1 MDPSNE
7 LTAVVW
13 DYDGTLVDTREKNL
27 SVTRRLIE
35 TVSPS
40 RVGDLPVLESVEAY
54 EAALLK
60 VRSWREFYRDY
71 LRLSEEKT
79 DEAGL
84 LWASYQES
92 DTTPVRVF
100 DGVPHV
106 LEGLHQVPQGIFS
119 LNSRGNIRGALETSA
134 LSMYFGSIVGYEE
147 VPFSRQK
154 PEPDGLVL
162 CLEELTGLATGV
174 VLLIGD
180 HEMDLL
186 SAANADSYFEAEG
199 IDIRVLSV
207 GVNFRTG
214 QHSSNWPVAPDFEA
228 TRPEEILDVVA
239 SLGGPVDTDA

>member
-1 MDPSNE
+1 MEASP
-7 LTAVVW
+7 LTAIVW

-27 SVTRRLIE
+27 SVTRKLIE

-40 RVGDLPVLESVEAY
+40 HAGELPVLESVEAY
-54 EAALLK
+54 EEALLR
-60 VRSWREFYRDY
+60 VRSWREFYKDY
-71 LRLSEEKT
+71 LRLSEGKT
-79 DEAGL
+79 DEAGR

-100 DGVPHV
+100 EGVPLV
-106 LEGLHQVPQGIFS
+106 LGGLRQVPQGIFS
-119 LNSRGNIRGALETSA
+119 LNSRGNIHKALEASD
-134 LSMYFGSIVGYEE
+134 LSTYFGAIVGYEE

-154 PEPDGLVL
+154 PEADGLVL
-162 CLEELTGLATGV
+162 CLEELTGLAPGV

-180 HEMDLL
+180 HEMDVL
-186 SAANADSYFEAEG
+186 SATNANHYFEAEG

-214 QHSSNWPVAPDFEA
+214 QHLSSWPLTPDFEA

-239 SLGGPVDTDA
+239 SLGGPVETGT

>member
-1 MDPSNE
+1 MEALP

-40 RVGDLPVLESVEAY
+40 PAGDLPVLESVETY

-60 VRSWREFYRDY
+60 VRSWREFYKDY
-71 LRLSEEKT
+71 LRLSEDKT

-92 DTTPVRVF
+92 DTTPVHVF
-100 DGVPHV
+100 EGVPLV
-106 LEGLHQVPQGIFS
+106 LGGLRQVPQGVFS
-119 LNSRGNIRGALETSA
+119 LNSRSNILEALEASD
-134 LSMYFGSIVGYEE
+134 LSTYFGSIVGYEE
-147 VPFSRQK
+147 VPFARQK

-162 CLEELTGLATGV
+162 CLEELTGLAPGV

-180 HEMDLL
+180 HEMDVL
-186 SAANADSYFEAEG
+186 SATNATRYFEAEG
-199 IDIRVLSV
+199 VDIRVLSV

-239 SLGGPVDTDA
+239 SLGGPVETGT

>member
-1 MDPSNE
+1 MGLNP

-40 RVGDLPVLESVEAY
+40 PAGDLPVLESVEAY

-71 LRLSEEKT
+71 LHLSEERT

-100 DGVPHV
+100 DGVSLV
-106 LEGLHQVPQGIFS
+106 LGGLQQVPQGIFS
-119 LNSRGNIRGALETSA
+119 LNSRGNIHEALEASDLSA
-134 LSMYFGSIVGYEE
+134 YFGSIVGTKKF
-147 VPFSRQK
+147 PSHGRSRSPMAWFSAWK
-154 PEPDGLVL
+154 
-162 CLEELTGLATGV
+162 
-174 VLLIGD
+174 
-180 HEMDLL
+180 
-186 SAANADSYFEAEG
+186 
-199 IDIRVLSV
+199 
-207 GVNFRTG
+207 
-214 QHSSNWPVAPDFEA
+214 SSPVSP
-228 TRPEEILDVVA
+228 RG
-239 SLGGPVDTDA
+239 SCY

>member
-1 MDPSNE
+1 MESNP

-40 RVGDLPVLESVEAY
+40 PAENLPVLESAEAY

-60 VRSWREFYRDY
+60 VRSWREFYRDH

-79 DEAGL
+79 DEAGR

-100 DGVPHV
+100 EGVPLV
-106 LEGLHQVPQGIFS
+106 LGGLRQVPQGIFS
-119 LNSRGNIRGALETSA
+119 LNSRGNIHKALEASDLLT
-134 LSMYFGSIVGYEE
+134 YFGSIVGYEE

-162 CLEELTGLATGV
+162 CLEELTGLAPGV

-186 SAANADSYFEAEG
+186 SATNANRHFEAEG

-214 QHSSNWPVAPDFEA
+214 QHLSSWPLTPDFEA

-239 SLGGPVDTDA
+239 SLGGPVETGT

>member
-1 MDPSNE
+1 MQAKP

-27 SVTRRLIE
+27 SVTRRLID
-35 TVSPS
+35 TVSPFPAA
-40 RVGDLPVLESVEAY
+40 DLPVLESVETY

-60 VRSWREFYRDY
+60 VRSWREFYIDY

-92 DTTPVRVF
+92 DTTPVTVF
-100 DGVPHV
+100 EGVPLV
-106 LEGLHQVPQGIFS
+106 LEGLRQVPQGVYS
-119 LNSRGNIRGALETSA
+119 LNSRGNILEALAASGLSTYFSA
-134 LSMYFGSIVGYEE
+134 VVGYEE
-147 VPFSRQK
+147 VPFARQK

-162 CLEELTGLATGV
+162 CLNELTGLAPGV

-180 HEMDLL
+180 HEMDVL
-186 SAANADSYFEAEG
+186 SATNANRYFEAEN

-207 GVNFRTG
+207 GVNFRAP
-214 QHSSNWPVAPDFEA
+214 QHAPSWPANPDFEA

-239 SLGGPVDTDA
+239 SLGGPVKSAG

>member
-1 MDPSNE
+1 MQVKG

-27 SVTRRLIE
+27 SVTRRLID

-40 RVGDLPVLESVEAY
+40 GATDLPVLESVEAY

-60 VRSWREFYRDY
+60 VRSWREFYKDY

-92 DTTPVRVF
+92 DATPVRVF
-100 DGVPHV
+100 EGVPLV
-106 LEGLHQVPQGIFS
+106 LEGLRRVPQGVFS
-119 LNSRGNIRGALETSA
+119 LNSRGNILEALAASD
-134 LSMYFGSIVGYEE
+134 LSGYFGAVVGYEE
-147 VPFSRQK
+147 VPFLRQK

-162 CLEELTGLATGV
+162 CLEELTGLAPGV

-180 HEMDLL
+180 HEMDVL
-186 SAANADSYFEAEG
+186 SATNANRHFEEEG
-199 IDIRVLSV
+199 VDIQVLSV
-207 GVNFRTG
+207 GVNFRTTR
-214 QHSSNWPVAPDFEA
+214 HPSIWPVDPDFEA

-239 SLGGPVDTDA
+239 SLGGPIRSDG

>member
-1 MDPSNE
+1 MPARP

-27 SVTRRLIE
+27 SVTRRLID
-35 TVSPS
+35 TVAPSPAS
-40 RVGDLPVLESVEAY
+40 DLPVLESVETY

-60 VRSWREFYRDY
+60 VRSWREFYKDY

-84 LWASYQES
+84 LWASYQQS

-100 DGVPHV
+100 DGVPRV
-106 LEGLHQVPQGIFS
+106 LGGLRQVPQGIFS
-119 LNSRGNIRGALETSA
+119 LNSRGNIREALEATD
-134 LSMYFGSIVGYEE
+134 LSTYFGSIVGYEE
-147 VPFSRQK
+147 VPFARQK

-162 CLEELTGLATGV
+162 CLEELTSLAPGV
-174 VLLIGD
+174 VLLVGD

-186 SAANADSYFEAEG
+186 SASKANDYFEAEG

-207 GVNFRTG
+207 GVNFRTQ
-214 QHSSNWPVAPDFEA
+214 QHSSSWPVAPDFEA
-228 TRPEEILDVVA
+228 TRPEEILAVVA
-239 SLGGPVDTDA
+239 SLGGPVDTGA

>member
-1 MDPSNE
+1 MEPTP

-27 SVTRRLIE
+27 SVTRRLID
-35 TVSPS
+35 TVSPTPAA
-40 RVGDLPVLESVEAY
+40 DLPVLESVETY

-60 VRSWREFYRDY
+60 VRSWREFYKDY

-84 LWASYQES
+84 LWASYQQS
-92 DTTPVRVF
+92 DTTPVRIF
-100 DGVPHV
+100 EGVSVV
-106 LEGLHQVPQGIFS
+106 LGELRQVPQGIFS
-119 LNSRGNIRGALETSA
+119 LNSRGNIRQALEASD
-134 LSMYFGSIVGYEE
+134 LSTYFSSIVGYEE
-147 VPFSRQK
+147 VPFERQK

-162 CLEELTGLATGV
+162 CLEELTGLAPGI

-186 SAANADSYFEAEG
+186 SAANANRYFDVES

-207 GVNFRTG
+207 GVNFRS
-214 QHSSNWPVAPDFEA
+214 QHSPSNWPVAPDFEA

-239 SLGGPVDTDA
+239 SLGGPVNSGA